1 MPRRQPACNKD
12 AADLLRSF
20 NLKPRR
26 VVGVHS
32 DAILWLDQDKRP
44 KTTFVKVR
52 TDDKEKVTGYNHHTV
67 DGYPALEE
75 VA

>member
-1 MPRRQPACNKD
+1 MARVPACNKD

-20 NLKPRR
+20 NLKPRK
-26 VVGVHS
+26 VAWVHS
-32 DAILWLDQDKRP
+32 DAILWIDQDRSM

-52 TDDKEKVTGYNHHTV
+52 IDSEEKVTGYNHHTV
-67 DGYPALEE
+67 DGYPCLEE